1 MPAVSLSPRAY
12 WALSFLAIF
21 FTFWTLVFPATYLVG
36 WLPGYKPS
44 PPFFVAADPQA
55 IVKFAAWPSIKIIH
69 GIAGCLWTGLLPFQ
83 LNHGMRKRWPKVH
96 RITGRLMMAGGF
108 CVVIGYGIM
117 EFGHKKVIQD
127 HGVHKWT
134 FYRTLVIWFAYTAYR
149 AVTAAM
155 RGDIEQHS
163 RWAIRH
169 AGPGLTF
176 AAGRLMVL
184 ALGFVCHFLRIA
196 DMTQLHNKMVGY
208 YVSIYIA
215 AACCLGGAE
224 WVVRR
229 QHKEGMHVPSKSK
242 RRSANLRVIGRK
254 LLSHVSTWLFTL

>member
-1 MPAVSLSPRAY
+1 M
-12 WALSFLAIF
+12 
-21 FTFWTLVFPATYLVG
+21 
-36 WLPGYKPS
+36 
-44 PPFFVAADPQA
+44 
-55 IVKFAAWPSIKIIH
+55 
-69 GIAGCLWTGLLPFQ
+69 
-83 LNHGMRKRWPKVH
+83 
-96 RITGRLMMAGGF
+96 

-127 HGVHKWT
+127 HGVYKWT